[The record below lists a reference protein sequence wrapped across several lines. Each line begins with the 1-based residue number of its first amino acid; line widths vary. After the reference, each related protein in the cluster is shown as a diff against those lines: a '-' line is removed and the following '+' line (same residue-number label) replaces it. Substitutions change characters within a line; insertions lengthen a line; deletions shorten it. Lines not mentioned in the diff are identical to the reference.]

1 MWFTKGTPTKSLA
14 PAVYVHILR
23 ESVVCFISCLCV
35 FHANAIYDMI
45 FMMFSV
51 PYFYHS
57 ILFAL
62 FVLLA
67 MYFKYFIIR
76 FCEV

>member
-23 ESVVCFISCLCV
+23 ESVVSFMSCLCV

-45 FMMFSV
+45 FCLLFLLYL
-51 PYFYHS
+51 PC
-57 ILFAL
+57 ILNIL
-62 FVLLA
+62 LLDFVKFEVQKLNSK
-67 MYFKYFIIR
+67 FK
-76 FCEV
+76 